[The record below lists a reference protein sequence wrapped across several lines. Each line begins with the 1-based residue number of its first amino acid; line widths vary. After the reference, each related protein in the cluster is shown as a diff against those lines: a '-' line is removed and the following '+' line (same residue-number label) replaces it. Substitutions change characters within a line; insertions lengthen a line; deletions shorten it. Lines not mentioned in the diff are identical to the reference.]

1 MSGLA
6 RFALTRFRP
15 LAVLAASA
23 LAVSVGATL
32 WSADLRLDYH
42 PAAYAV
48 KGAKIVPV
56 SGEPIENG
64 TVVVRDGVITDVG
77 PLDKVEIPFD
87 AEVIEGK
94 GLVVYPGFIDLMT
107 TQGQDANAIKS
118 STGSG
123 RPINYAD
130 FALARTPDDNRYG
143 MTPEYEVATAVDLG
157 ALAEE
162 RRKLGFIDLLIA
174 PGGAIAT
181 GQSALVDTSGLPRR
195 EAIVKTPVGLHVTL
209 RSPSGF
215 GGGSEIGHHHEDESG
230 AIGAPGSDAM
240 TEYLAALNATQAP
253 APTPATPS
261 PATPAPAPTPAPTGR
276 RGGGAP
282 PQYPTALMGVVA
294 HLRQAMLDATNHHER
309 LDYYENQGGVRPATD
324 PALDAL
330 YAART
335 KVMPVWWEANTRDEI
350 HRALDL
356 AEEFGTDAVIVG
368 GREANK
374 VTDRLKARGVPVVL
388 KLDFPD
394 EPKVPTEA
402 EYRKLPI
409 EERNDALKVLAEK
422 HARWQERVGVAKALS
437 DAKVKFAFE
446 AEGTGNNAT
455 NFAAQ
460 LKKVIA
466 AGLSREAAIDALTRQ
481 AAEIAG
487 VGKRLGTIEKGKLGH
502 LVILSGQLGDD
513 DVKVKYVLVDGIKFD
528 TDKPTANAKKGAD
541 GKTIKKGER
550 GTRGDLAKTSA
561 KKQAD
566 ADDNADEKDD
576 KTNELLKAID
586 QGIADRKK
594 ARADSAETFKQGE
607 EFLAQILKDPN
618 AAPDLKRIAGQI
630 SGFSAQSAESM
641 RVLEQIA
648 EDAKEVIRQN
658 AESKK
663 GDESKKVDEP
673 KKDGDATKVEQA
685 KAEVAATATPT
696 PKPDPTQTTGT
707 KDDKGPE
714 TPFVDLATEFDAD
727 RKPTIHTG
735 GTVLIKDATILTVTK
750 GTIPKG
756 SILIRGGKIA
766 AVGPDVTAPEG
777 VTVIDAAGM
786 VAMPGIIDTHSHQ
799 AIQGGVNEATLSVV
813 PEVRVKDVVTGDD
826 PGIYLALAGGTTAAR
841 LLHGSANT
849 IGGQDAVIK
858 HKPGMAGRD
867 LILKGNPQG
876 VKFALGEN
884 VTRRTSRFPNT
895 RMGVEA
901 VIERAFEEGR
911 AYRASLKAY
920 DLAKANGRPVGPPIR
935 RDLRLE
941 ALADILDGKIKI
953 HSHCYRS
960 DEILMLLRVATRFG
974 VRVQSLQ
981 HVLEGYKVAAEIAAH
996 GASASTFSDWWA
1008 YKIEAFD
1015 AIPGNAGLLTDAG
1028 VSVSIK
1034 SDSEELIRHLYL
1046 EAAKMVKY
1054 GGVSEA
1060 TALAMITINPA
1071 HELGIADRMG
1081 SIEVGKDADI
1091 SLFNAHPFDG
1101 FARCELALVD
1111 GEVHFQRK
1119 NPSGKFEPRPGDQ
1132 TRMLA
1137 ANPAEG
1143 KVRELDLAISPR
1155 GKYAISNATIHP
1167 VSGPDIQNGVI
1178 LINDGKIEV
1187 VRDLSLDIGQYKIID
1202 AEGLD
1207 VWPGLIDSGSRLG
1220 LYEIG
1225 SLQETQD
1232 TSDSAEYQPELR
1244 ASIALH
1250 PDSELIP
1257 VARANGILSTFAQ
1270 PTGGVIAGQGAM
1282 ANLDGWVPTEMLVMD
1297 KAALVV
1303 NVPRYITPNPEGG
1316 GRRGGG
1322 AGGDPNT
1329 ARKDRLDTIRE
1340 KFKQA
1345 LAYDKVVTTAHDR
1358 HIAGPTPDP
1367 RMAALVPYAKGEKP
1381 VIFRAEGRV
1390 EILDALKLTADLK
1403 LKGVISGGAEAWK
1416 VAEAIKAANVPV
1428 IVGGTLRLPSE
1439 PTDPYDSAYANPAKL
1454 VQAGVTIAIKSGGS
1468 DVGTATR
1475 NLPYDAAVAVA
1486 YGLPVAEALKAVTI
1500 NPARILGVADQL
1512 GSIEPGKRANLVIT
1526 DGHILQPTTVVKGLF
1541 IDGKPIAPES
1551 RHTRLYAKY
1560 QERLAEVKAGT
1571 APLGLDS
1578 DPSAG
1583 PAPSPTPTSTPAPA
1597 ATGGGENK

>member
-1 MSGLA
+1 MNAGKSG
-6 RFALTRFRP
+6 
-15 LAVLAASA
+15 
-23 LAVSVGATL
+23 
-32 WSADLRLDYH
+32 
-42 PAAYAV
+42 
-48 KGAKIVPV
+48 
-56 SGEPIENG
+56 
-64 TVVVRDGVITDVG
+64 
-77 PLDKVEIPFD
+77 
-87 AEVIEGK
+87 
-94 GLVVYPGFIDLMT
+94 
-107 TQGQDANAIKS
+107 
-118 STGSG
+118 
-123 RPINYAD
+123 
-130 FALARTPDDNRYG
+130 
-143 MTPEYEVATAVDLG
+143 
-157 ALAEE
+157 
-162 RRKLGFIDLLIA
+162 
-174 PGGAIAT
+174 
-181 GQSALVDTSGLPRR
+181 
-195 EAIVKTPVGLHVTL
+195 
-209 RSPSGF
+209 
-215 GGGSEIGHHHEDESG
+215 
-230 AIGAPGSDAM
+230 
-240 TEYLAALNATQAP
+240 
-253 APTPATPS
+253 
-261 PATPAPAPTPAPTGR
+261 
-276 RGGGAP
+276 
-282 PQYPTALMGVVA
+282 
-294 HLRQAMLDATNHHER
+294 
-309 LDYYENQGGVRPATD
+309 
-324 PALDAL
+324 
-330 YAART
+330 
-335 KVMPVWWEANTRDEI
+335 
-350 HRALDL
+350 
-356 AEEFGTDAVIVG
+356 
-368 GREANK
+368 
-374 VTDRLKARGVPVVL
+374 
-388 KLDFPD
+388 
-394 EPKVPTEA
+394 
-402 EYRKLPI
+402 
-409 EERNDALKVLAEK
+409 
-422 HARWQERVGVAKALS
+422 VGVAKALS

-446 AEGTGNNAT
+446 AEGAGNNAT
-455 NFAAQ
+455 NFPAQ

-466 AGLSREAAIDALTRQ
+466 AGLSREAAIDALTRR

-502 LVILSGQLGDD
+502 LVVLTGQLGDD

-528 TDKPTANAKKGAD
+528 TDKPTANAKKGDDA
-541 GKTIKKGER
+541 KTTIAKKGGR
-550 GTRGDLAKTSA
+550 GSRGEMAKTSA
-561 KKQAD
+561 KKKDD
-566 ADDNADEKDD
+566 ADEDDDDEAKDD
-576 KTNELLKAID
+576 DEQAEALKAID
-586 QGIADRKK
+586 QGIADLRKRK
-594 ARADSAETFKQGE
+594 ANTAEIFKRNSE
-607 EFLAQILKDPN
+607 VIDRILNDPN
-618 AAPDLKRIAGQI
+618 LPPDLKMIAGEL
-630 SGFSAQSAESM
+630 SKFPAQSAESQQEIE
-641 RVLEQIA
+641 RLA
-648 EDAKEVIRQN
+648 ERAKEIIRAQY
-658 AESKK
+658 ESKK
-663 GDESKKVDEP
+663 GDEP
-673 KKDGDATKVEQA
+673 KKGEEATKVEQA

-777 VTVIDAAGM
+777 VTVIDATGM

-858 HKPGMAGRD
+858 HKQGMAGRD

-911 AYRASLKAY
+911 AYRATIKAY
-920 DLAKANGRPVGPPIR
+920 ELAKANGQPVGPPIR

-941 ALADILDGKIKI
+941 ALADIVDGAIKI

-960 DEILMLLRVATRFG
+960 DEILMLLRVASRFG

-1015 AIPGNAGLLTDAG
+1015 AIPGNAGLMTDAG
-1028 VSVSIK
+1028 VQVCIK

-1054 GGVSEA
+1054 GNVTEA
-1060 TALAMITINPA
+1060 QALAMITINPA
-1071 HELGIADRMG
+1071 RELGIDNRMG

-1119 NPSGKFEPRPGDQ
+1119 NKSGKFEPRPGDS
-1132 TRMLA
+1132 TKMPAAGLA
-1137 ANPAEG
+1137 EAKA
-1143 KVRELDLAISPR
+1143 KELDLAVNQA
-1155 GKYAISNATIHP
+1155 GVYAVTKTNLHP
-1167 VSGPDIQNGVI
+1167 VVGPEIKGGTIVVAGGKIASIGGPDLAVPPGAKVI
-1178 LINDGKIEV
+1178 DG
-1187 VRDLSLDIGQYKIID
+1187 
-1202 AEGLD
+1202 EGLD
-1207 VWPGLIDSGSRLG
+1207 VWPGLIDSGSQLG

-1250 PDSELIP
+1250 PDSEVIP
-1257 VARANGILSTFAQ
+1257 VARANGILATFVQ
-1270 PTGGVIAGQGAM
+1270 PTGGVIAGQGAV
-1282 ANLDGWVPTEMLVMD
+1282 ANLNGWVPTEMLVMD

-1316 GRRGGG
+1316 TRRGFGG
-1322 AGGDPNT
+1322 AGSDPNA

-1390 EILDALKLTADLK
+1390 EILDALKMTADLR

-1416 VAEAIKAANVPV
+1416 VADAIKAANVPV
-1428 IVGGTLRLPSE
+1428 IVGGTLRLPAES
-1439 PTDPYDSAYANPAKL
+1439 TDPYDSAYANPAKL
-1454 VQAGVTIAIKSGGS
+1454 VEAGVTIAIKSGGS

-1486 YGLPVAEALKAVTI
+1486 YGLPLDEALKAITLV
-1500 NPARILGVADQL
+1500 PAQILGVADQL
-1512 GSIEPGKRANLVIT
+1512 GSLEVGKQANLVVT
-1526 DGHILQPTTVVKGLF
+1526 AGHILQPTTVIKGLF
-1541 IDGKPIAPES
+1541 IAGKPLPPTS

-1560 QERLAEVKAGT
+1560 QQRLAEVKAGT
-1571 APLGLDS
+1571 APLGLDT

-1597 ATGGGENK
+1597 ATGGGENKK

>member
-1 MSGLA
+1 MSGFA
-6 RFALTRFRP
+6 RFVATRFRP

-56 SGEPIENG
+56 SGEPIDNG

-94 GLVVYPGFIDLMT
+94 GLVVYPGFIDLLT
-107 TQGQDANAIKS
+107 TQGQDSSVVKS
-118 STGSG
+118 TTGAG
-123 RPINYAD
+123 RPINYAN

-157 ALAEE
+157 SLAEE
-162 RRKLGFIDLLIA
+162 RRKLGFTDLLIA

-215 GGGSEIGHHHEDESG
+215 GGGSEIGHNHDDESG
-230 AIGAPGSDAM
+230 APGYDAM

-253 APTPATPS
+253 APL
-261 PATPAPAPTPAPTGR
+261 PATPAAPATPAPTPAPTGR
-276 RGGGAP
+276 RGGGAT
-282 PQYPTALMGVVA
+282 PQYPAALMGVVA
-294 HLRQAMLDATNHHER
+294 HLRQAMLDAENHHAR

-335 KVMPVWWEANTRDEI
+335 KVMPVWWEANSRDEI

-374 VTDRLKARGVPVVL
+374 VIDHLKARNVPVVL

-422 HARWQERVGVAKALS
+422 NARWKERVGVAKALS

-455 NFAAQ
+455 NFPAQ

-466 AGLSREAAIDALTRQ
+466 AGLSQEAAVDALTRR

-502 LVILSGQLGDD
+502 LVILSGPLGDD

-528 TDKPTANAKKGAD
+528 TDKPTATAKKGAD
-541 GKTIKKGER
+541 AKGIIARKGGR

-561 KKQAD
+561 KKKAD
-566 ADDNADEKDD
+566 ADDDDDEDEDD
-576 KTNELLKAID
+576 DEAK
-586 QGIADRKK
+586 KK
-594 ARADSAETFKQGE
+594 AAAKVVAKTAEKAADAAEKV
-607 EFLAQILKDPN
+607 A
-618 AAPDLKRIAGQI
+618 
-630 SGFSAQSAESM
+630 
-641 RVLEQIA
+641 
-648 EDAKEVIRQN
+648 DAVKP
-658 AESKK
+658 
-663 GDESKKVDEP
+663 GDEP
-673 KKDGDATKVEQA
+673 KKDEPKKDEPKKEAEATKVEQA

-696 PKPDPTQTTGT
+696 ATPTPRPDPTQTVG

-735 GTVLIKDATILTVTK
+735 GTVLIKDATILTVTR

-756 SILIRGGKIA
+756 SILVRGGKIA
-766 AVGPDVTAPEG
+766 AIGPDVTAPAG

-911 AYRASLKAY
+911 AYRAAIQAY
-920 DLAKANGRPVGPPIR
+920 DLAKANGQPVGPPIR

-960 DEILMLLRVATRFG
+960 DEILMLLRVAARFG

-1054 GGVSEA
+1054 GGVPEA

-1071 HELGIADRMG
+1071 RELGLDDRMG

-1119 NPSGKFEPRPGDQ
+1119 NSSGKFAPRPGDQ
-1132 TRMLA
+1132 TAMPAAGLA
-1137 ANPAEG
+1137 EAKA
-1143 KVRELDLAISPR
+1143 KALDLAVSQ
-1155 GKYAISNATIHP
+1155 GGVYAVTKANLHP
-1167 VSGPDIQNGVI
+1167 VSGPEIKGGTIVVAG
-1178 LINDGKIEV
+1178 GKIASIGGA
-1187 VRDLSLDIGQYKIID
+1187 DLAIPTGAKVID

-1207 VWPGLIDSGSRLG
+1207 VWPGLIDSGSQLG

-1257 VARANGILSTFAQ
+1257 VARANGILATFVQ
-1270 PTGGVIAGQGAM
+1270 PTGGVIAGQGAV
-1282 ANLDGWVPTEMLVMD
+1282 ADLDGWVPTEMLVMD

-1303 NVPRYITPNPEGG
+1303 NIPRYITPNPEGG
-1316 GRRGGG
+1316 GRRGFGGG
-1322 AGGDPNT
+1322 AGGDPNA
-1329 ARKDRLDTIRE
+1329 ARKDRLEAIRE
-1340 KFKQA
+1340 EFKQA

-1358 HIAGPTPDP
+1358 HVAGPTPDP
-1367 RMAALVPYAKGEKP
+1367 RLAALAPYARGEKP

-1390 EILDALKLTADLK
+1390 EILDALKITADLK

-1428 IVGGTLRLPSE
+1428 IVGGTLRLPAE
-1439 PTDPYDSAYANPAKL
+1439 PTDPYDSPYANPAKL
-1454 VQAGVTIAIKSGGS
+1454 AEAGVTIAIKSGGS

-1486 YGLPVAEALKAVTI
+1486 YGLPEADALKAITLA
-1500 NPARILGVADQL
+1500 PAQILGVADQL
-1512 GSIEPGKRANLVIT
+1512 GSLEVGKRANLVLT
-1526 DGHILQPTTVVKGLF
+1526 AGHILQPTTEVKGLF
-1541 IDGKPIAPES
+1541 IAGKPLPPTS

-1560 QERLAEVKAGT
+1560 QERLAQVKAGT

-1578 DPSAG
+1578 DPSTG
-1583 PAPSPTPTSTPAPA
+1583 PAPVPSPTTTPTPAA
-1597 ATGGGENK
+1597 VGGGDDRK

>member
-6 RFALTRFRP
+6 RFVATRFRP
-15 LAVLAASA
+15 LAVLVAMT

-56 SGEPIENG
+56 SGEPIEVG

-77 PLDKVEIPFD
+77 PADKVEIPFD

-107 TQGQDANAIKS
+107 TQGQDPNAIKS

-157 ALAEE
+157 SLAEE
-162 RRKLGFIDLLIA
+162 RRKLGFVDLLIA

-195 EAIVKTPVGLHVTL
+195 EAIVRTPVGLHIAL

-215 GGGSEIGHHHEDESG
+215 GGGSEIGHSHEDESG
-230 AIGAPGSDAM
+230 APGHDAM

-253 APTPATPS
+253 APTPATPTPT
-261 PATPAPAPTPAPTGR
+261 PATPPTPAPTGR
-276 RGGGAP
+276 RGGGSP
-282 PQYPTALMGVVA
+282 PQYPASLMGVVA
-294 HLRQAMLDATNHHER
+294 HLRQAMLDAENHHAR

-374 VTDRLKARGVPVVL
+374 VTDRLKAKGVPVIL

-402 EYRKLPI
+402 EYRKLPV
-409 EERNDALKVLAEK
+409 EERNDALKVMAEK
-422 HARWQERVGVAKALS
+422 HERWKERVGVAKALS
-437 DAKVKFAFE
+437 DAKIKFAFE
-446 AEGTGNNAT
+446 AEGASNNAT

-466 AGLSREAAIDALTRQ
+466 AGLSREAAIDALTRR

-502 LVILSGQLGDD
+502 LVILSGPLGDD

-528 TDKPTANAKKGAD
+528 VDKPTANAKKGAD
-541 GKTIKKGER
+541 GKGTIARKGGR
-550 GTRGDLAKTSA
+550 GSRGDLARTST
-561 KKQAD
+561 KKQAN
-566 ADDNADEKDD
+566 ADDDDEDMDD
-576 KTNELLKAID
+576 DEAK
-586 QGIADRKK
+586 KK
-594 ARADSAETFKQGE
+594 AGAKVVEKVADVAGKVADVAEKV
-607 EFLAQILKDPN
+607 A
-618 AAPDLKRIAGQI
+618 
-630 SGFSAQSAESM
+630 
-641 RVLEQIA
+641 
-648 EDAKEVIRQN
+648 DAVKP
-658 AESKK
+658 
-663 GDESKKVDEP
+663 GDEP
-673 KKDGDATKVEQA
+673 KKDEPKKAEEPKVEQA
-685 KAEVAATATPT
+685 KAEVAATATPA
-696 PKPDPTQTTGT
+696 PKPDPTQTVG

-735 GTVLIKDATILTVTK
+735 GTVLIKDATILTVTQ

-884 VTRRTSRFPNT
+884 VTRRTGRFPNT

-901 VIERAFEEGR
+901 VIDRAFAEGR
-911 AYRASLKAY
+911 AYRAGIKAY
-920 DLAKANGRPVGPPIR
+920 DLAKANGQPVGPPIR

-941 ALADILDGKIKI
+941 ALADIVDGAIKI

-960 DEILMLLRVATRFG
+960 DEILMLLRVASRFG

-996 GASASTFSDWWA
+996 GANASTFSDWWA

-1071 HELGIADRMG
+1071 RELGIADRMG

-1101 FARCELALVD
+1101 FARCEMALVD

-1119 NPSGKFEPRPGDQ
+1119 NPAGKFEPRSGDSSK
-1132 TRMLA
+1132 MPASSLA
-1137 ANPAEG
+1137 EAKA
-1143 KVRELDLAISPR
+1143 KELDLAVNQ
-1155 GKYAISNATIHP
+1155 GGVYAVTKANLHP
-1167 VSGPDIQNGVI
+1167 VVGPEIQGGTIVVAAGKIAAIGGPDLAIPNGAKV
-1178 LINDGKIEV
+1178 
-1187 VRDLSLDIGQYKIID
+1187 ID

-1207 VWPGLIDSGSRLG
+1207 IWPGLIDSGSQLG

-1250 PDSELIP
+1250 PDSEVIP
-1257 VARANGILSTFAQ
+1257 VARANGILATFVQ
-1270 PTGGVIAGQGAM
+1270 PTGGVIAGQGAV

-1303 NVPRYITPNPEGG
+1303 NVPRYITPNPEGSA
-1316 GRRGGG
+1316 RRGGG
-1322 AGGDPNT
+1322 AGGDPNA
-1329 ARKDRLDTIRE
+1329 ARKDRLDTIRD

-1345 LAYDKVVTTAHDR
+1345 LAYDKVVTTADDR

-1390 EILDALKLTADLK
+1390 EILDALKMTADLK

-1428 IVGGTLRLPSE
+1428 IVGGTLRLPAE

-1454 VQAGVTIAIKSGGS
+1454 AAAGVTIAIKSGGS

-1486 YGLPVAEALKAVTI
+1486 YGLSEAEALKAVTI
-1500 NPARILGVADQL
+1500 NAAQILGVADQI
-1512 GSIEPGKRANLVIT
+1512 GSLEQGKRANLVIT

-1541 IDGKPIAPES
+1541 IAGKPVTPES

-1560 QERLAEVKAGT
+1560 QQRLAEVKAGT
-1571 APLGLDS
+1571 APLGLDA

-1583 PAPSPTPTSTPAPA
+1583 AIPSASPTTPPPPA
-1597 ATGGGENK
+1597 ATGGTDDRK

>member
-1 MSGLA
+1 MSGFA
-6 RFALTRFRP
+6 RFVATRFRP

-56 SGEPIENG
+56 SGEPIDLG

-94 GLVVYPGFIDLMT
+94 GLVVYPGFIDLLT
-107 TQGQDANAIKS
+107 TQGQDANVVKS
-118 STGSG
+118 STGAG

-130 FALARTPDDNRYG
+130 FALARTPDDHRYG

-157 ALAEE
+157 SLAED
-162 RRKLGFIDLLIA
+162 RRKLGFTDLLIA

-195 EAIVKTPVGLHVTL
+195 EAIVKTPVGLHVAL

-215 GGGSEIGHHHEDESG
+215 GGGSEIGHNHEDESG
-230 AIGAPGSDAM
+230 AIGAPGPDPMA
-240 TEYLAALNATQAP
+240 EYLAALHATQAP
-253 APTPATPS
+253 APTPATP
-261 PATPAPAPTPAPTGR
+261 ATPTPTPTPVAAPQGR

-282 PQYPTALMGVVA
+282 PQYPASLMGVVA

-309 LDYYENQGGVRPATD
+309 LDYYENQGGVRPPTD

-335 KVMPVWWEANTRDEI
+335 KVMPVWWEANSRDDI

-388 KLDFPD
+388 KLDFPE

-402 EYRKLPI
+402 DYRKLPI
-409 EERNDALKVLAEK
+409 EERNDALKVLGEK

-446 AEGTGNNAT
+446 AEGSNNNAAS
-455 NFAAQ
+455 FAAQ

-466 AGLSREAAIDALTRQ
+466 AGLSREAAVDALTRR

-502 LVILSGQLGDD
+502 LVVLSGQVGDD

-528 TDKPTANAKKGAD
+528 TDKPTATPKKGAD
-541 GKTIKKGER
+541 AKGGVAKKGGR
-550 GTRGDLAKTSA
+550 GARGEMAKTTA
-561 KKQAD
+561 KQKAD
-566 ADDNADEKDD
+566 ADDDDDDADDD
-576 KTNELLKAID
+576 EAK
-586 QGIADRKK
+586 KK
-594 ARADSAETFKQGE
+594 AAAQAVAKTAEQVADTA
-607 EFLAQILKDPN
+607 
-618 AAPDLKRIAGQI
+618 
-630 SGFSAQSAESM
+630 
-641 RVLEQIA
+641 
-648 EDAKEVIRQN
+648 
-658 AESKK
+658 
-663 GDESKKVDEP
+663 KKVADAVKPGDEP
-673 KKDGDATKVEQA
+673 KKDEPKKADSATEVEQA

-696 PKPDPTQTTGT
+696 PKPDPTQTAG

-714 TPFVDLATEFDAD
+714 MPFVDLATEFDAD

-735 GTVLIKDATILTVTK
+735 GTVLIKDATILTVTR

-766 AVGPDVTAPEG
+766 AVGADVTAPEG
-777 VTVIDAAGM
+777 VTVIDATGM

-901 VIERAFEEGR
+901 VIERSFEEGR
-911 AYRASLKAY
+911 AYRAAIKAY
-920 DLAKANGRPVGPPIR
+920 DLAKANGQPVGPPIR

-941 ALADILDGKIKI
+941 ALADIVDGAIKI

-960 DEILMLLRVATRFG
+960 DEILMLLRVASRFG

-1015 AIPGNAGLLTDAG
+1015 AIPGNAGLLTEAG
-1028 VSVSIK
+1028 ANVCIK

-1054 GGVSEA
+1054 GGVPEA

-1071 HELGIADRMG
+1071 RELGIADRMG

-1119 NPSGKFEPRPGDQ
+1119 NPLDKFAPRPGDS
-1132 TRMLA
+1132 TKMPAAGLA
-1137 ANPAEG
+1137 EAKA
-1143 KVRELDLAISPR
+1143 KELDLAVSQGGI
-1155 GKYAISNATIHP
+1155 YAVTKANLHP
-1167 VSGPDIQNGVI
+1167 VSGPEIKGGTIVVAG
-1178 LINDGKIEV
+1178 GKIAAIGGP
-1187 VRDLSLDIGQYKIID
+1187 DLNIPANAKIID

-1207 VWPGLIDSGSRLG
+1207 VWPGLIDSGTQLG

-1257 VARANGILSTFAQ
+1257 VARANGILATFVQ
-1270 PTGGVIAGQGAM
+1270 PTGGVIAGQGAV
-1282 ANLDGWVPTEMLVMD
+1282 ADLDGWVPTEMLVLD

-1316 GRRGGG
+1316 GRRGFGGG
-1322 AGGDPNT
+1322 AGGDPNA
-1329 ARKDRLDTIRE
+1329 ARKDRLETIRE
-1340 KFKQA
+1340 RFKQA

-1358 HIAGPTPDP
+1358 HVAGPTPDP
-1367 RMAALVPYAKGEKP
+1367 RMAALIPYAKGEKP

-1403 LKGVISGGAEAWK
+1403 LKGIISGGAEAWK
-1416 VAEAIKAANVPV
+1416 VADAIKAANVPV
-1428 IVGGTLRLPSE
+1428 IIGGTLRLPVE

-1454 VQAGVTIAIKSGGS
+1454 AEAGVTIAIKSGGS
-1468 DVGTATR
+1468 DVGTASR
-1475 NLPYDAAVAVA
+1475 NLPYDAAMAVA
-1486 YGLPVAEALKAVTI
+1486 YGLPEADALKAITLT
-1500 NPARILGVADQL
+1500 PAQILGVADQL
-1512 GSIEPGKRANLVIT
+1512 GSLEVGKRANLVLT
-1526 DGHILQPTTVVKGLF
+1526 AGHILQPTTVVKALF
-1541 IDGKPIAPES
+1541 IAGKPLAPTS

-1560 QERLAEVKAGT
+1560 QQRLAEVKAGT
-1571 APLGLDS
+1571 APLGLDADS
-1578 DPSAG
+1578 SAAPT
-1583 PAPSPTPTSTPAPA
+1583 PAPSPTSTPRHARRD
-1597 ATGGGENK
+1597 GGWG